1 MIVKNLT
8 ANKEKKICET
18 KSTNSET
25 FNKNLKLS
33 NILRHGEMWKIS
45 NRRERNPKMIEMVQ

>member
-8 ANKEKKICET
+8 ANKEKKICEP

-33 NILRHGEMWKIS
+33 NILRHGEM
-45 NRRERNPKMIEMVQ
+45 